1 MSSCSTSPCRSATAS
16 TCSLLRQRFADLPVL
31 ILSTYPEDQYAINL
45 IRVGASGY
53 LTKESAADELVKAI
67 RTVVQGRRYV
77 SAAVAELLIGGLGK
91 PTEQSM
97 HQSLSEREFQIF
109 CKLSRGQTVSVIA
122 DELFLSVKTVSTYRS
137 RILEKMG
144 MKTNADLTYYAIKN
158 GRWSSRRGPGTP
170 RPPCRTRADSDP
182 PHPAYHPTMPDRATV
197 PAFPPLRV
205 LLIEDS
211 AMIRGDVAR
220 ISAGDALCRTVDWA
234 DTEHLG
240 ISMFAAG
247 GYQVAIIDL
256 QLRRG
261 NGVNVLRAMRARAPG
276 IRIVYTN
283 HAQVPAYRRQCADAG
298 ADYFFD
304 KSLEMEEVFR
314 VIEEYAGSR
323 AAGDPS

>member
-1 MSSCSTSPCRSATAS
+1 MIRVLIADDHEIVRAGLRQFIADEPDIQVTGEAGSGDEVMALLRNAEFDVVVLDISMPQRNGIDVLK
-16 TCSLLRQRFADLPVL
+16 LLRQRFADLPVL

-158 GRWSSRRGPGTP
+158 GL
-170 RPPCRTRADSDP
+170 
-182 PHPAYHPTMPDRATV
+182 V
-197 PAFPPLRV
+197 
-205 LLIEDS
+205 E
-211 AMIRGDVAR
+211 
-220 ISAGDALCRTVDWA
+220 
-234 DTEHLG
+234 
-240 ISMFAAG
+240 
-247 GYQVAIIDL
+247 
-256 QLRRG
+256 
-261 NGVNVLRAMRARAPG
+261 
-276 IRIVYTN
+276 
-283 HAQVPAYRRQCADAG
+283 
-298 ADYFFD
+298 
-304 KSLEMEEVFR
+304 
-314 VIEEYAGSR
+314 
-323 AAGDPS
+323 